1 MKKMFNILMVGVG
14 GQGIILSSD
23 ILTLAALYSGY
34 DVKKS
39 EIHGMSQRGGSV
51 SSHIRFGEKIYS
63 PVISMS
69 EADFLISLEEMEIL
83 RWQKYLNHKTRIV
96 FLKNRILPFT
106 AQKYPEGIEE
116 EVTKQYK
123 DTMVVDPEKLKEK
136 IGHSKFLN
144 IAIVGLLSNFLS
156 IDDVSWKESITEL
169 VPQGT
174 VDKNLNAFNVGK
186 NLL

>member
-23 ILTLAALYSGY
+23 ILTRAALNSGY

-63 PVISMS
+63 PVISRS

-83 RWQKYLNHKTRIV
+83 RWQKYLNYKTRIL

-106 AQKYPEGIEE
+106 ATKYPEGIEE
-116 EVTKQYK
+116 EVTKRYK
-123 DTMVVDPEKLKEK
+123 NTIVVDPEKLKEE
-136 IGHSKFLN
+136 IGHSKFIN

-156 IDDVSWKESITEL
+156 IDEASWKESIKEL

-186 NLL
+186 TLL